1 MLKVLLIVVFECL
14 LTMIKSQEMSKK
26 AKMIYANIET
36 DEDTYLK
43 YVNFAFGNP
52 EQNLKLMLNTD

>member
-1 MLKVLLIVVFECL
+1 MLKVLLIVIFGCL
-14 LTMIKSQEMSKK
+14 LIKSQEMSKK